1 MRGDWELSNDLAN
14 SFIESKLTH
23 HAALIFADC
32 AKVIVHFQHFFAQ
45 KGVFV
50 LSALGHRSTF
60 VNKVLVSSVQENKAL
75 IVFEI
80 RNQRLCM

>member
-1 MRGDWELSNDLAN
+1 LNDLAN

-32 AKVIVHFQHFFAQ
+32 AKVIVYFQHFFAQ

-60 VNKVLVSSVQENKAL
+60 VNKVQENKAL

-80 RNQRLCM
+80 QNQRLCMRTGSDTI